1 MSTET
6 KTAKREIGQVKW
18 FNSKAGYGFITMKND
33 VNEEIDV
40 FAHYSTVKVD
50 NTQYKYLIQGEY
62 VEFELADSTNTNH
75 KFQASNITGIQG
87 GKLMC
92 ETRQQYKTQQKKER
106 STREKGDEEFTKVTR
121 KKDRKNTPST
131 AAVATTD
138 N

>member
-6 KTAKREIGQVKW
+6 QTTKREIGQVKW
-18 FNSKAGYGFITMKND
+18 FNSKAGYGFITMKNNKD
-33 VNEEIDV
+33 EDIDV

-75 KFQASNITGIQG
+75 KFQANNITGIQG

-106 STREKGDEEFTKVTR
+106 VTREKSDEEFTKVTR
-121 KKDRKNTPST
+121 KRERNNSASST
-131 AAVATTD
+131 AVATTD